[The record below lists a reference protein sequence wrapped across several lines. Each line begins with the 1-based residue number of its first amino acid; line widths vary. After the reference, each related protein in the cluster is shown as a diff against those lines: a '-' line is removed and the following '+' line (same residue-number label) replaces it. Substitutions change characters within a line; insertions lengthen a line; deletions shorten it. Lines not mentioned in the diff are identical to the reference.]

1 MPEPND
7 SAKTREVIRDLL
19 SRGHHYSNYEIQ
31 GYLQITLGRLIS
43 ESAVS
48 ARVRDLCKPQFGGYT
63 VISRKRHG
71 VTAWEYMIPTANKDQ
86 KAA

>member
-19 SRGHHYSNYEIQ
+19 SRGEPMTTYEVCTHLVFIM
-31 GYLQITLGRLIS
+31 GKSFS

-48 ARVRDLCKPQFGGYT
+48 ARIRDLRKPQFGGHT
-63 VISRKRHG
+63 VISRPRQG
-71 VTAWEYMIPTANKDQ
+71 CTAWEYQILANRER

>member
-19 SRGHHYSNYEIQ
+19 SRGHHYSTYEIQ

-48 ARVRDLCKPQFGGYT
+48 ARVRDLRKPQFGGYT
-63 VISRKRHG
+63 VMSRPRHG
-71 VTAWEYMIPTANKDQ
+71 CSAWEYSILANKDQ